1 MSNLIDSG
9 VQWIGKIPKD
19 WKLIHFK
26 NKYSNKKEIAGSR
39 ASDYERIALTLNG
52 VIKRPKDDSEG
63 LQPKDFDTY
72 QILEANDFVFKMID
86 LQNISTSRV
95 GLSPY
100 TGLVSPAYLRFSPKD
115 PSENTRFM
123 HYYLMSLYYNCVFN
137 SLGGDGVRSSLS
149 AKDMGQIMCPYPNVS
164 IQKKIVEFLDKK
176 SSQID
181 ELIAIQEQEIE
192 KLQAYKH
199 SLITEV
205 VTKGL
210 DPNVEMKNSGIQ
222 FIGEV
227 PVRWKTPKVLF
238 CLEMP
243 ITDGPHTTP
252 VLYDEGVP
260 FVSAEAVSSGNG
272 VIDFS
277 HIRGYISEEF
287 YEECCK
293 KYIPKIDDIYM
304 IKSGA
309 TTGKVAIV
317 DTYIKFN
324 IWSPL
329 GVFRCDKDVVI
340 PKYLF
345 YYLQSDNFQKQVQ
358 LGWTY
363 GTQQNIG
370 MRTLEKLVVA
380 IPELDEQTEIT
391 NFLDSKCKQ
400 IDNLVSIK
408 KHKID
413 SLNDYRRSLIYE
425 YVTGKKEVS
434 NV

>member
-26 NKYSNKKEIAGSR
+26 NKYRNKKEIAGSR

-164 IQKKIVEFLDKK
+164 IQQKIVEFLDKK

-210 DPNVEMKNSGIQ
+210 DPNVEMKDSGVEWIGITPKHWEVKQLRYIANDFQKGSGITKEDIINDGDINCVRYADLYTDYSYNFKDCKIKTNLALHTSPKYFSYGDLLFTCTGELVEEIGKSASYLGHEKCLAGGDIIICRHSQ
-222 FIGEV
+222 NPTFMGYALGSLYCQMQKSYGKRKLKVVHISLSEIKNIFVTLPSLEEQNQIGEFLNQ
-227 PVRWKTPKVLF
+227 K
-238 CLEMP
+238 CLH
-243 ITDGPHTTP
+243 I
-252 VLYDEGVP
+252 DELI
-260 FVSAEAVSSGNG
+260 ELKNN
-272 VIDFS
+272 
-277 HIRGYISEEF
+277 
-287 YEECCK
+287 
-293 KYIPKIDDIYM
+293 KID
-304 IKSGA
+304 
-309 TTGKVAIV
+309 
-317 DTYIKFN
+317 
-324 IWSPL
+324 
-329 GVFRCDKDVVI
+329 
-340 PKYLF
+340 
-345 YYLQSDNFQKQVQ
+345 Q
-358 LGWTY
+358 LHNY
-363 GTQQNIG
+363 
-370 MRTLEKLVVA
+370 
-380 IPELDEQTEIT
+380 
-391 NFLDSKCKQ
+391 
-400 IDNLVSIK
+400 K
-408 KHKID
+408 K
-413 SLNDYRRSLIYE
+413 SLIYE
-425 YVTGKKEVS
+425 YVTGKKEV
-434 NV
+434 